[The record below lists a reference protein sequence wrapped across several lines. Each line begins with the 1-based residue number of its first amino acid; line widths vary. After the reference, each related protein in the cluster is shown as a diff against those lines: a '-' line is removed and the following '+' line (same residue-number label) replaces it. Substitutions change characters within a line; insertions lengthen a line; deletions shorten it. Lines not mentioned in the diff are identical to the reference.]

1 MTKLAMSVTEQTG
14 QTTTIEF
21 ETLEEL
27 LTELEFFAGSHSG
40 LKISCDIVTKNDSEK
55 YSVEYNA
62 V

>member
-1 MTKLAMSVTEQTG
+1 MTKFAMSVTEPGG

-21 ETLEEL
+21 ETIEEL
-27 LTELEFFAGSHSG
+27 LTELQFFAGSHSG
-40 LKISCDIVTKNDSEK
+40 LKISCDIVTKNDSKK

>member
-1 MTKLAMSVTEQTG
+1 MSVTEQTG

>member
-1 MTKLAMSVTEQTG
+1 MTKFAMSVTEPSG

-21 ETLEEL
+21 ETIEEL

-55 YSVEYNA
+55 YSCEYNA

>member
-1 MTKLAMSVTEQTG
+1 MTKFAMSVTEPSG

-21 ETLEEL
+21 ETIEEL

-40 LKISCDIVTKNDSEK
+40 LKINCDIVTKNDSEK